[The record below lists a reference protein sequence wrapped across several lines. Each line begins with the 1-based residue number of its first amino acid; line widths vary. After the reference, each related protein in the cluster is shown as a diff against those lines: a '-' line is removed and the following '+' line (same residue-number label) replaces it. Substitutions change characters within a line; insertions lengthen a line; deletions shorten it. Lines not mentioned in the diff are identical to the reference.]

1 MAAGIMRAT
10 VLEALG
16 FLLEPVVLL
25 LLKNGVT
32 WSEFSVVAKAAFV
45 NVATRQFGIRGRP
58 TNISRVAILT
68 GLDHR
73 EVRRIRCQ
81 LERPAT
87 PHPACKP
94 SQVLEGWFGDPDFV
108 DDAGQPRDLELR
120 GEAGSFELLARRY
133 APAIPHIAMIKQLVS
148 VGAVQELADKRV
160 RVLKRAYVPRALS
173 EDHIAS
179 WGSVLHDIGA
189 TWEHNLMRDA
199 SQRSRFEQRAVN
211 LHVDRTAL
219 PAFQEFL
226 EAEGHAFLER
236 VDAWLDTHQVASDE
250 VSTARRIRL
259 GVGVYHIG
267 DDRVAATGTTRTLT
281 GADISRGDSRV
292 PIPRSS

>member
-1 MAAGIMRAT
+1 MVSSSIRQRL
-10 VLEALG
+10 LEALG

-32 WSEFSVVAKAAFV
+32 WSEFSEIAKAKFV

-73 EVRRIRCQ
+73 EVRRIRRQ
-81 LERPAT
+81 VERPT
-87 PHPACKP
+87 LPRPVCKP
-94 SQVLEGWFGDPDFV
+94 SQVLEGWFRDADFV
-108 DDAGQPRDLELR
+108 DEGGQPRDLQVK
-120 GEAGSFELLARRY
+120 GEVGSFELLARRY
-133 APAIPHIAMIKQLVS
+133 APSIPHVAMIKQLQS
-148 VGAVQELADKRV
+148 VGAVQELADGSV

-173 EDHIAS
+173 EDHIAL

-189 TWEHNLMRDA
+189 TWEHNLMREP
-199 SQRSRFEQRAVN
+199 SQRSRFERRAVN

-219 PAFQEFL
+219 PAFQDFL
-226 EAEGHAFLER
+226 ESEGQAFLER
-236 VDAWLDTHQVASDE
+236 VDDWLDAHQLPPDE
-250 VSTARRIRL
+250 TSTARRIRL

-267 DDRVAATGTTRTLT
+267 H
-281 GADISRGDSRV
+281 DSVIAR
-292 PIPRSS
+292 